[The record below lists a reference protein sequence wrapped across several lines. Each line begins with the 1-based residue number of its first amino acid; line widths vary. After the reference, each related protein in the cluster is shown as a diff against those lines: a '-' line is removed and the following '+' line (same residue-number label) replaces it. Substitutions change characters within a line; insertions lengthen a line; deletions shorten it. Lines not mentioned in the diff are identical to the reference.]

1 MTTYTLETKD
11 PTFAGV
17 TQQAEIE
24 KSWSRGLLRKVHLSP
39 MGITV
44 ILIHPWLAS
53 NDKGMQD
60 AWRYREKHGAQT
72 VVIGELKEMGK

>member
-11 PTFAGV
+11 PTFSLP
-17 TQQAEIE
+17 QYAETE
-24 KSWSRGLLRKVHLSP
+24 KSWSRGLLKKVYLSP
-39 MGITV
+39 MGISV

-53 NDKGMQD
+53 NDKVIED

-72 VVIGELKEMGK
+72 VVVGELKEMST